1 MPFAPHTTN
10 DMADFFLTR
19 AGVRLTESTLP
30 DLVEAVTSCAIE
42 LKRLNNNHHAS
53 KACARE
59 LNNIMEL
66 YTDKKETVEEIE
78 KYKEVLRNLYHVAGA
93 RGECNTPE
101 EYELRIKEGIVYK
114 LG

>member
-42 LKRLNNNHHAS
+42 LKRLNNNHHAL
-53 KACARE
+53 AR
-59 LNNIMEL
+59 
-66 YTDKKETVEEIE
+66 VEEIE
-78 KYKEVLRNLYHVAGA
+78 KYKEVLRNLYHFAGA